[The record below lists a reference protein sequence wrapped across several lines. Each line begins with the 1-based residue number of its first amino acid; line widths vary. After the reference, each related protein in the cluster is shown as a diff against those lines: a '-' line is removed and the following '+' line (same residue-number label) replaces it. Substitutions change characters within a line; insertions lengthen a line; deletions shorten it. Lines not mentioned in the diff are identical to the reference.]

1 MAISSHLLEL
11 VPVGEENAVPGL
23 LLWKQL
29 NMWSPASI
37 KHTLQQMAD
46 NGVIERQRVRRGS
59 ARNQFVFQIAQLI
72 DQTRREDQRPVSVR
86 RHGHARAALA

>member
-1 MAISSHLLEL
+1 MAISTDLLKL

-37 KHTLQQMAD
+37 KHNLQQMAD
-46 NGVIERQRVRRGS
+46 NGLIERKRVPRGA
-59 ARNQFVFQIAQLI
+59 ARDQFVFQIAQLI
-72 DQTRREDQRPVSVR
+72 SAKRNCQ
-86 RHGHARAALA
+86 

>member
-1 MAISSHLLEL
+1 MAISSHLLDL
-11 VPVGEENAVPGL
+11 VPVDEENAVPGL

-46 NGVIERQRVRRGS
+46 NGVIERKRVRRGPHETNLYFRS
-59 ARNQFVFQIAQLI
+59 R
-72 DQTRREDQRPVSVR
+72 D
-86 RHGHARAALA
+86 